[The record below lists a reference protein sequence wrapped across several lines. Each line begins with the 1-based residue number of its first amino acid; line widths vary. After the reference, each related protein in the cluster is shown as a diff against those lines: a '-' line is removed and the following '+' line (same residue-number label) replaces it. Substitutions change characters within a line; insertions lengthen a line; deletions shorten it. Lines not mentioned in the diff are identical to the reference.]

1 MYDAFKDPNFNVDDW
16 INKNIDYKEGEDVK
30 HYEDA
35 ANQLLVRLQMNSRDI
50 SQTTDQNIRGLVDAL
65 PQAMAKLKHISDS
78 VNDLSTSLRS
88 LTNSGYKFKSDNVT
102 PDKISELTSL
112 KIRRDRLKDASD
124 KLRHGIEIETD
135 LQQLQANAAIGDLKT
150 VCEKYKNVSLALES
164 LSSISKFDSI
174 KNSLSTIQKTL
185 GNRISPELNSACLRM
200 NTETFARYTLYS
212 QQIGLKDLPLDSI
225 YKTFR
230 QQIEKE
236 RVTYDCDPPL
246 PITDW
251 LPICLSKCND
261 YLITFSKWTVSLTT
275 TRSTDTSSRS
285 NFRSNS
291 ISPTPVFSLNPKII
305 TDELLRIFEDVISP
319 SIDNHAKTFLTTSK
333 FDDLATIFG
342 MIRDFTANTIHNDNV
357 FKGSINY
364 VQNQFPDALKAF
376 LSSSLPKSIIQNRQT
391 LPKSNTSGNLSKQ
404 QSPIQSRSI
413 ESFSNFTAK
422 SNNENE
428 KSDTEVISNSDNYDP
443 KMLETCIT
451 ISSRALEWIKILAK
465 DPNRCID
472 FVSNYMNQVIQCFT
486 IDLKNHLEQECSK
499 LSKPAIPTPTSI
511 NSVSDDNNRQTMFIS
526 KLLVLYMTQVSLE
539 KKLKNFET
547 NAKKIKSD
555 FESPTIQSVK
565 DVIEQKI
572 LSTMSMKS
580 LQLLNGLHNESGWA
594 AQSPDS
600 QNSDQFGSESDPTQ
614 KDDYF
619 STYSNAALDQSIYV
633 KEISNSI
640 MQMLQTLTQGSAISS
655 DMIRKWTTKTAET
668 VVTAYA
674 KEISQIPKISLIGQ
688 EQLKTDIDYLLNL
701 LNVMELDGGKDLPGI
716 LAVLSAKD
724 NERKNVLNNSDMSPE
739 IASGIQKSLSI
750 V

>member
-16 INKNIDYKEGEDVK
+16 INQNIDYKDGVDVK

-65 PQAMAKLKHISDS
+65 PQAMAKLKHISES

-135 LQQLQANAAIGDLKT
+135 LQQLQASAAIGDLKT
-150 VCEKYKNVSLALES
+150 VCEKYENVSLALES
-164 LSSISKFDSI
+164 LSSISKF
-174 KNSLSTIQKTL
+174 NSLKNYLTSIQKTL
-185 GNRISPELNSACLRM
+185 GNRINPELNSACLRM
-200 NTETFARYTLYS
+200 NTETFSKYTLYS
-212 QQIGLKDLPLDSI
+212 QQVGLKDLPLDSI

-251 LPICLSKCND
+251 LPMCLKKCND
-261 YLITFSKWTVSLTT
+261 YLSNFSKWAVSLTT
-275 TRSTDTSSRS
+275 TKTAEANTRSSFRNKSSPS
-285 NFRSNS
+285 
-291 ISPTPVFSLNPKII
+291 TPVFTINPKII

-319 SIDNHAKTFLTTSK
+319 SIDNHAKAFITTSK
-333 FDDLATIFG
+333 FDDLSTIFE
-342 MIRDFTANTIHNDNV
+342 MIHDFTANTIHNENI
-357 FKGSINY
+357 FKGSLNY
-364 VQNQFPDALKAF
+364 VQNQFPDALKTF
-376 LSSSLPKSIIQNRQT
+376 LSSSLPKSIMKSHQL
-391 LPKSNTSGNLSKQ
+391 LPKSSTSSNLSKA
-404 QSPIQSRSI
+404 QSPIQSKSTESLSSI
-413 ESFSNFTAK
+413 NAK
-422 SNNENE
+422 SSNHNENE
-428 KSDTEVISNSDNYDP
+428 KSDTEVISKNVNYDP

-451 ISSRALEWIKILAK
+451 ISLRALDWIKILAK
-465 DPNRCID
+465 DPSSCVD
-472 FVSNYMNQVIQCFT
+472 FVKNYMNQIIQCFT
-486 IDLKNHLEQECSK
+486 IDLQNHLEQESSN
-499 LSKPAIPTPTSI
+499 LSRSAIPTPVSTSI
-511 NSVSDDNNRQTMFIS
+511 SSDDNNKQTMFIS
-526 KLLVLYMTQVSLE
+526 KLLVLYMSQVSLD
-539 KKLKNFET
+539 KKLKNFEA

-555 FESPTIQSVK
+555 FSSPTIQSVK

-580 LQLLNGLHNESGWA
+580 LQLLNGLHNEKAWA
-594 AQSPDS
+594 AQSP
-600 QNSDQFGSESDPTQ
+600 SESDPSQ

-619 STYSNAALDQSIYV
+619 STFSNVALDQSVYV

-640 MQMLQTLTQGSAISS
+640 MQMLQTLTQGSALSS
-655 DMIRKWTTKTAET
+655 EMIRKWTTKTAET
-668 VVTAYA
+668 VVTTYA
-674 KEISQIPKISLIGQ
+674 KEIALIPKLSKIGQ

-716 LAVLSAKD
+716 LAVLSASE
-724 NERKNVLNNSDMSPE
+724 NERKSVLNSSEISPE
-739 IASGIQKSLSI
+739 IARGILKSLSI
-750 V
+750 Q